1 MNFVVLITITSI
13 WLFIPLG
20 VLKGFILRFLSP
32 IESIYCSIVINIVLH
47 FIGVCVFCLGGYYFS
62 QANLINY
69 DVSTLF
75 NIVIICFAGFI
86 LYSLDIVLTKYL
98 IIKTSLL
105 IKFSKPMKYFI
116 LCWWGMYS
124 CIFLL
129 PLLLG
134 NSISFSNN
142 CKTIYK
148 KVNIDQLS
156 KLPVKSIFQN
166 KEIVIHSYPYGGI
179 VVNWDGKKKV
189 VNYQTFFYRWLP
201 AYFYFDHNTGF
212 VFFKVNQE
220 VFLYD
225 IRNEKT
231 IKTNINR

>member
-47 FIGVCVFCLGGYYFS
+47 FIGVCFFCLGGYYFS

-69 DVSTLF
+69 DVSALF
-75 NIVIICFAGFI
+75 NIVFICFAGFI

-124 CIFLL
+124 SIFLL

-134 NSISFSNN
+134 NSMSFSNN
-142 CKTIYK
+142 YKTIYK

-201 AYFYFDHNTGF
+201 ASFYFDHNMGF

-231 IKTNINR
+231 IKTNIN